1 MWLHILSF
9 RVMISGNV
17 SCANQPLG
25 ANVQTNMLV
34 EARRWER
41 VFENIPGELEG
52 SF

>member
-9 RVMISGNV
+9 CVMISGNV

-25 ANVQTNMLV
+25 ANVQTNMV
-34 EARRWER
+34 EARRWEC